1 MINKRKLEQ
10 LETYMLS
17 VLDGSRAGKWPSTLR
32 LLLKGLSTI
41 FAAIVQIRLWLYHH
55 RILRP
60 STLGCQVISVGNLTV
75 GGTGK
80 TPVVEVFA
88 RNLQQQGRKVAILSR
103 GYKSKE
109 LPFWQKMV
117 QRITTGRIETPPRV
131 VSDGKRLLLDSWTAG
146 DEPYM
151 LASNLTEV
159 AVVVDKDRVKAGK
172 YAIKELGCDTLILDD
187 GFQYL
192 KLGNRLD
199 IALVD
204 RTNPFGGGHLLPRGL
219 LREPMR
225 NIKRAGFIFITKCND
240 GGDKELKEQ
249 LRRFNPVA
257 EISECRHSEKY
268 LKDVFGTATYE
279 LDKLKGLKIAAIS
292 AIAVPET
299 FENALRKLGAEV
311 VYARRFAD
319 HHRFTQQEIIN
330 TINWSI
336 KRGAEAILTTEKDAV
351 RFPFVERRDIPVMF
365 MRVEIEMLSGEEEFM
380 DWIARICFKSPRD
393 RQPPA
398 KKKAAD
404 EISRPESEGKENENP
419 LFTPNL
425 TT

>member
-1 MINKRKLEQ
+1 MTAKRRLEH

-17 VLDGSRAGKWPSTLR
+17 VLDGSCKGKWPATLR
-32 LLLKGLSTI
+32 VLLKGLSWIFTI
-41 FAAIVQIRLWLYHH
+41 IVQVRLWLYKH
-55 RILRP
+55 RIIRA

-109 LPFWQKMV
+109 APFLEKMV
-117 QRITTGRIETPPRV
+117 QRITTGKIETPPRV

-151 LASNLTEV
+151 LASNLPDV
-159 AVVVDKDRVKAGK
+159 SVVVDKDRVKAGK

-192 KLGNRLD
+192 KLGHRLD

-204 RTNPFGGGHLLPRGL
+204 RTNPYGGGDLLPRGL
-219 LREPMR
+219 LREPMK
-225 NIKRAGFIFITKCND
+225 NIRRAGFIFITKCAE
-240 GGDKELKEQ
+240 GGDPELKEQ
-249 LRRFNPVA
+249 LRKLNPVA
-257 EISECRHSEKY
+257 EISECRHAAKF
-268 LKDVFGTATYE
+268 LKDVFGDQTYPLE
-279 LDKLKGLKIAAIS
+279 KLKGMKIAAVS
-292 AIAVPET
+292 AIAVPES
-299 FENALRKLGAEV
+299 FENALEAFGAEI
-311 VYARRFAD
+311 VYTRRFAD

-330 TINWSI
+330 TINWSM

-351 RFPFVERRDIPVMF
+351 RFPFIERRDIPVIF
-365 MRVEIEMLSGEEEFM
+365 MRVEIEMLSGEDEFM
-380 DWIARICFKSPRD
+380 DWISRICFKSP
-393 RQPPA
+393 QA
-398 KKKAAD
+398 V
-404 EISRPESEGKENENP
+404 
-419 LFTPNL
+419 
-425 TT
+425 